1 VHEYGGRT
9 FAEQAIVEL
18 DPVDRDLSRLHLI
31 SVAPNIRSGTRYR
44 PDMAGNAER
53 DKARAISGLP
63 DLREEAIRNLVALP
77 LRMLAGTLGIFEAV
91 LHSAADTVRGIDPRD
106 ERIVD
111 LQRRVDSLEEQTT
124 RRRESARSTSATRK
138 SAPTASAAA
147 EPERSSSPDPTLG

>member
-1 VHEYGGRT
+1 M
-9 FAEQAIVEL
+9 AE
-18 DPVDRDLSRLHLI
+18 
-31 SVAPNIRSGTRYR
+31 
-44 PDMAGNAER
+44 NAEP

-63 DLREEAIRNLVALP
+63 DLREEAIRNIVALP

-91 LHSAADTVRGIDPRD
+91 LHTAADTVRGIDRD

-147 EPERSSSPDPTLG
+147 GPERSSPPDATLG